1 MCESIKYTCNGF
13 FYLLYKGKMHMK
25 KTIDFD
31 GLFVDIMQGIN
42 RRETVEISKCKVTGI
57 SANLQVGLQ
66 NEVFYL

>member
-1 MCESIKYTCNGF
+1 
-13 FYLLYKGKMHMK
+13 MK